1 MSSCQNSNSVKS
13 CKTAKSKIQQYSM
26 PTFEVLSPA
35 TWAVQFYNVYYF
47 VLLFGRNPN
56 KEVIHGQSKN
66 INCNGGEKGTHIFNI

>member
-1 MSSCQNSNSVKS
+1 
-13 CKTAKSKIQQYSM
+13 M